1 MKKLFIKYL
10 EQLGGSNTVDF
21 TPLGEA
27 LIRLKSVFPLNT
39 LGDKGLDELIPLEVM
54 FLYAASNMGEFTVDK
69 TNRTITMNSSYTI
82 DSDTLDSW
90 QTTLAN
96 AKNEYE
102 SEYSV
107 DNELASNDYVLF
119 DKLENWLSVS
129 KQLFE

>member
-1 MKKLFIKYL
+1 MSEITNL
-10 EQLGGSNTVDF
+10 
-21 TPLGEA
+21 P
-27 LIRLKSVFPLNT
+27 RM
-39 LGDKGLDELIPLEVM
+39 KGLDELIPLEVM
-54 FLYAASNMGEFTVDK
+54 FLYAAANMGEFTVDK

-102 SEYSV
+102 SEYSL
-107 DNELASNDYVLF
+107 DNELASNDYTLF

>member
-1 MKKLFIKYL
+1 MSEITNLPTMK
-10 EQLGGSNTVDF
+10 E
-21 TPLGEA
+21 
-27 LIRLKSVFPLNT
+27 
-39 LGDKGLDELIPLEVM
+39 LDELIPLEVM

-90 QTTLAN
+90 QTTLSN
-96 AKNEYE
+96 AKSEYE
-102 SEYSV
+102 SEYSL
-107 DNELASNDYVLF
+107 DNELASNDYKLF